1 MNPILTILHYFPG
14 LALSFLYLTSMVMV
28 SLYFDKKRP
37 LAYGIACC
45 GSGVGMLIHPLLISA
60 FRDLGWRGILRLQS
74 GLLLSCLF
82 PAFALRPLP
91 KKNDKVGDHE
101 LVKQTRHLS
110 DAQFMSVVKSSFS
123 INIST
128 EPQKDDG
135 TSWDDIKRNRLQ
147 DGDEESDIGRDNQVY
162 CDDENV
168 NPDPAA
174 FRETVV
180 KFSLGPEIEEL
191 PTAGNEIE
199 LQLDDIKPTLDKSTH
214 RNQLDQ
220 ASGNNCDSPERRV
233 TKTMWDTFKTNFD
246 LSVFKKPLFIFVT
259 IHCLF
264 APLGESV

>member
-1 MNPILTILHYFPG
+1 MNHIVMICHYFPG
-14 LALSFLYLTSMVMV
+14 LALSFMYLTSMVMV

-45 GSGVGMLIHPLLISA
+45 GSGVGMLVHPLLISA

-91 KKNDKVGDHE
+91 QKIYKVGDHE

-110 DAQFMSVVKSSFS
+110 DAQFIGVVKRSFS
-123 INIST
+123 SNFST
-128 EPQKDDG
+128 EPRKDDG
-135 TSWDDIKRNRLQ
+135 TSWDNIKRNRLQ
-147 DGDEESDIGRDNQVY
+147 EGDEESDIGRDNQGY
-162 CDDENV
+162 RDDEDAY
-168 NPDPAA
+168 PDPAA

-180 KFSLGPEIEEL
+180 RLSLDPEIEVSNL
-191 PTAGNEIE
+191 PSALAE
-199 LQLDDIKPTLDKSTH
+199 LDDIKPTLDKSTH

-220 ASGNNCDSPERRV
+220 APGNNCESPERRV

-264 APLGESV
+264 AALGESV